1 VSGHRLRNEPQ
12 FNSDSLEQYYGPQR
26 ALWPTDPYLFLVWW
40 HCGYPASDAS
50 CAKGWDALSRGIG
63 VKPQAI
69 LATET
74 TVLTRVLKTGGLVPE
89 IRAERLK
96 ELADRVIDEFGGDLA
111 SALKELPIAKARAVL
126 KSFPGI
132 ADPGADRI
140 LLFGRIAL
148 IAAVPSSSP
157 QVLVRICD
165 GPPSDNYNRNYKRAQ
180 AIMADSVPANFEA
193 LTRAYTLLKVHGRAV
208 VQAFKPTVPP
218 LPSRPVMCFP
228 WHESIG
234 RSKMD
239 HWKRSSP
246 VRGDW
251 L

>member
-193 LTRAYTLLKVHGRAV
+193 LTRAYTLLKVHGE
-208 VQAFKPTVPP
+208 Q
-218 LPSRPVMCFP
+218 LC
-228 WHESIG
+228 
-234 RSKMD
+234 
-239 HWKRSSP
+239 KRSNPQCHRCP
-246 VRGDW
+246 VAPSCAFHGTKV
-251 L
+251 